1 MDDTMKTGLLKGVL
15 LVITGAVCYAVLATL
30 VRLAYNEGY
39 TTTEVIVAQ
48 YTLGLLALGIITLVK
63 SRAGKQP
70 AAPAQ
75 KYDRLKLI
83 IGGTAYG
90 LTGTFYYMSVKYIPV
105 SVCVVLL
112 MQTIWMGIVLEAVL
126 ARQWPSK
133 GKCLAVLI
141 ILGGTLLATNA
152 INNRYG
158 LDIRGIM
165 WGLASAVTYTI
176 MLFVSNRI
184 ALNMPPQQKSYWT
197 LLGATTVILLIAAGQ
212 WPASFHISV
221 FWKWGLLLS
230 LFGTILPP
238 LLFSTGMPRTG
249 IGLGSI
255 IISIEIP
262 VSVTMAYVLLHEQV
276 LAIQWLGI
284 TMILTAIVLINF
296 NTLRK
301 ELKTST
307 R

>member
-1 MDDTMKTGLLKGVL
+1 MKTGMLKGVL

-39 TTTEVIVAQ
+39 TSTEVIVAQ

-63 SRAGKQP
+63 KKSSRP
-70 AAPAQ
+70 STAPAQ
-75 KYDRLKLI
+75 KYDRLKLVT
-83 IGGTAYG
+83 GGTAYG
-90 LTGTFYYMSVKYIPV
+90 LTGTCYYMAVKYIPV

-152 INNRYG
+152 ISNHEG
-158 LDIRGIM
+158 LDIRGIL

-176 MLFVSNRI
+176 MLYVSNRI
-184 ALNMPPQQKSYWT
+184 ALNMPPQQKSFWT
-197 LLGATTVILLIAAGQ
+197 LSGATTLVLLIAVTQ
-212 WPASFHISV
+212 WPAVFHLSV

-238 LLFSTGMPRTG
+238 LLFSTGMPKTG

-262 VSVTMAYVLLHEQV
+262 VSVTMAYILLHEQV

-284 TMILTAIVLINF
+284 VLILAAIVLINI

-301 ELKTST
+301 EFKTV
-307 R
+307 

>member
-1 MDDTMKTGLLKGVL
+1 MKTGMLKGVL
-15 LVITGAVCYAVLATL
+15 LVLTGAVCYAVLATL

-63 SRAGKQP
+63 NRLGRQVI
-70 AAPAQ
+70 APAP
-75 KYDRLKLI
+75 KYDRLKLM
-83 IGGTAYG
+83 IGGTAYA
-90 LTGTFYYMSVKYIPV
+90 LTGTCYYMSVKYIPV

-112 MQTIWMGIVLEAVL
+112 MQTIWMGIVLDAIL
-126 ARQWPSK
+126 TRQLPSK

-152 INNRYG
+152 INNHEG
-158 LDIRGIM
+158 LDIRGIL

-184 ALNMPPQQKSYWT
+184 ALDMPPQQKSYWT
-197 LLGATTVILLIAAGQ
+197 LLGATTLILLIAAQQ
-212 WPASFHISV
+212 WPANFHVSV

-238 LLFSTGMPRTG
+238 LLFSVGMSKTG

-262 VSVTMAYVLLHEQV
+262 VSVSMAYILLHEQV

-284 TMILTAIVLINF
+284 VLILTAIVLINLR
-296 NTLRK
+296 TLRK
-301 ELKTST
+301 EFKTV
-307 R
+307 

>member
-1 MDDTMKTGLLKGVL
+1 MKTGMLKGVL
-15 LVITGAVCYAVLATL
+15 LVITGAVCYAILATL
-30 VRLAYNEGY
+30 AKLAYKEGY

-63 SRAGKQP
+63 NKTGRQYVRP
-70 AAPAQ
+70 AA
-75 KYDRLKLI
+75 KYDRLKLV

-90 LTGTFYYMSVKYIPV
+90 LTGACYYTSIKYIPV

-112 MQTIWMGIVLEAVL
+112 MQTIWMGIVLEAML
-126 ARQWPSK
+126 TRRWPSK

-152 INNRYG
+152 INNYEG
-158 LDIRGIM
+158 LDIRGVL

-184 ALNMPPQQKSYWT
+184 ALDMPPQQKSYWT
-197 LLGATTVILLIAAGQ
+197 LLGATTLILLVAIPQ
-212 WPASFHISV
+212 WPANFHLSI

-238 LLFSTGMPRTG
+238 LLFSIGMPKTG

-262 VSVTMAYVLLHEQV
+262 VSVSMAYILLHEQV

-284 TMILTAIVLINF
+284 VLILTAIVLINL

-301 ELKTST
+301 EFKTV
-307 R
+307 

>member
-1 MDDTMKTGLLKGVL
+1 MKSGILKGVL

-48 YTLGLLALGIITLVK
+48 YPLGLLALGIITLVK
-63 SRAGKQP
+63 NKTGRRY
-70 AAPAQ
+70 AAPAP
-75 KYDRLKLI
+75 KYERLKLV

-90 LTGTFYYMSVKYIPV
+90 LTGTCYYMAVKYIPV
-105 SVCVVLL
+105 SICVVLL
-112 MQTIWMGIVLEAVL
+112 MQTIWMGIVLESVL
-126 ARQWPSK
+126 TKRLPSK

-152 INNRYG
+152 INNHEA
-158 LDIRGIM
+158 LDIRGVL

-176 MLFVSNRI
+176 VLFVSNRI
-184 ALNMPPQQKSYWT
+184 ALDMPPQQKSYWT
-197 LLGATTVILLIAAGQ
+197 LLGATMLILLVAIPQ
-212 WPASFHISV
+212 WPANFHLSV

-238 LLFSTGMPRTG
+238 LLFSIGIPKTG

-255 IISIEIP
+255 VISIEIP
-262 VSVTMAYVLLHEQV
+262 VSVSMAYILLHEQV

-284 TMILTAIVLINF
+284 VLILTAIVLINL

-301 ELKTST
+301 EFKTV
-307 R
+307 

>member
-1 MDDTMKTGLLKGVL
+1 MRTGMLKGVL

-48 YTLGLLALGIITLVK
+48 YTLGLLALGIITLFK
-63 SRAGKQP
+63 SSNRQYT
-70 AAPAQ
+70 APVQ
-75 KYDRLKLI
+75 KYDRLKLV

-90 LTGTFYYMSVKYIPV
+90 LTGTCYYMAVKYIPV

-112 MQTIWMGIVLEAVL
+112 MQTIWMGIVLEAL
-126 ARQWPSK
+126 LTRRWPSK
-133 GKCLAVLI
+133 SKFLAMLI

-152 INNRYG
+152 INNSG
-158 LDIRGIM
+158 KLDIRGIL

-184 ALNMPPQQKSYWT
+184 ALQMPPQQKSYWT
-197 LLGATTVILLIAAGQ
+197 LLGATTLVLLIAIPQ
-212 WPASFHISV
+212 WPASFQISV
-221 FWKWGLLLS
+221 FWKWGLLLAM
-230 LFGTILPP
+230 FGTILPP
-238 LLFSTGMPRTG
+238 LLFSVGMPRTG

-262 VSVTMAYVLLHEQV
+262 VSVSMAYILLHEQV

-284 TMILTAIVLINF
+284 ALILAAIVLINL
-296 NTLRK
+296 NALRK
-301 ELKTST
+301 ELKTV
-307 R
+307 